1 MADLAALGV
10 SVQRRFVTN
19 EGTELTEVVVT
30 LPKSTRV
37 QATFTPEGFGDKL
50 LKIFTREIQI
60 GDPLFDDEVH
70 IKTDTEDATAALLK
84 SRDLCAII
92 ERVITSGGAIEIDGT
107 TVKLEIP
114 GRHETDDEVLVL
126 FVKTLLG

>member
-10 SVQRRFVTN
+10 SVQRQYVTAD
-19 EGTELTEVVVT
+19 GAELTELVFE
-30 LPKSTRV
+30 LPKSTGV
-37 QATFTPEGFGDKL
+37 QATFSPEGFGDKL
-50 LKIFTREIQI
+50 LKIFTGEIQT

-92 ERVITSGGAIEIDGT
+92 ERVVTTGGAIEIDGPS
-107 TVKLEIP
+107 VKLEIP
-114 GRHETDDEVLVL
+114 GRHDKDDEVLVL
-126 FVKTLLG
+126 FVQTLLG